1 METVSSM
8 YYFKLFMI
16 FGLSLVDHVNSKTTF
31 LVVKIFKALI
41 WFKSNVF
48 WGCLL
53 SPLIYLAELQISL
66 KSPLIMK

>member
-1 METVSSM
+1 METVSPM
-8 YYFKLFMI
+8 YYFNLFMI

-31 LVVKIFKALI
+31 LIAKIFKALI

-48 WGCLL
+48 WGRLL

-66 KSPLIMK
+66 KSPLMMK